1 MITCRDIYNLNL
13 DGVTLLTE
21 AGLDNMVSWT
31 YIVQGKPY
39 ELQMNRGDFALLQI
53 DYINYDMTSVFET
66 MLELHDLGISGMA
79 VSVIEDQEPIPDTMI
94 QQAAQLQ
101 IPLFYI
107 SWYGA
112 SFGVITH
119 SVGKLLLE
127 TGVKNK
133 REGDFLYNLLFGYDI
148 NQKYIDKISNQFS
161 LNFSK
166 PYRVGIV
173 IVNRKYGSNLEQDE
187 HTYEFYADSLN
198 REIQGIKNT
207 PLFMKFLNK
216 FVLLFEAKPNHEVEH
231 EIEAILKELDTRPQ
245 FSGRIHSICILGTA
259 YKDPRKFSASYTEA
273 KSLIPQLEYLPNPKN
288 KKVLSASTMGIYK
301 YMFNSGNQEQIYSYC
316 DRRLQKLEEYD
327 HSNGTYLQ
335 DTLMEYYMHGFNI
348 SRTAEALYIH
358 RNSLLYRLNK
368 IAELLDVEL
377 DDYMEYLDLLNC
389 ILVKRFMFNNEL

>member
-21 AGLDNMVSWT
+21 EGLDNMVSWI

-53 DYINYDMTSVFET
+53 DYINYDMKSTSET
-66 MLELHDLGISGMA
+66 MQELHDLGISGMA
-79 VSVIEDQEPIPDTMI
+79 VSVIEDQEPIPDSMI
-94 QQAAQLQ
+94 QQAMQLQ
-101 IPLFYI
+101 IPLFYV
-107 SWYGA
+107 SWHGA

-173 IVNRKYGSNLEQDE
+173 IVNRKYGPNLEQDE
-187 HTYEFYADSLN
+187 HMYEFYADSLN

-207 PLFMKFLNK
+207 LLFMKFLNK
-216 FVLLFEAKPNHEVEH
+216 FVLLFESKQNHEVEH
-231 EIEAILKELDTRPQ
+231 EIEKIMKALDNRPQ
-245 FSGRIHSICILGTA
+245 FRGKIQSICILGTA
-259 YKDPRKFSASYTEA
+259 YSDPRKFGASYTEA
-273 KSLIPQLEYLPNPKN
+273 KSLIPQLDYLPNPKN

-316 DRRLQKLEEYD
+316 NRRLHKLEEYD
-327 HSNGTYLQ
+327 HSNGTFLQ
-335 DTLMEYYMHGFNI
+335 DTLVEYYMHGFNI

-358 RNSLLYRLNK
+358 RNSLQYRLNK
-368 IAELLDVEL
+368 IAELLNVEL
-377 DDYMEYLDLLNC
+377 DDYMEYLDLINC